1 MAGGGGM
8 VGGMVMKKPQCKD
21 KEGIEK
27 LVQQENNEIKL
38 LVLWFGVN
46 LGW

>member
-1 MAGGGGM
+1 
-8 VGGMVMKKPQCKD
+8 VMKKPQCKS
-21 KEGIEK
+21 KEGIES
-27 LVQQENNEIKL
+27 LVQQKNNEIKL